1 MPYTQ
6 EQQRETVDLAV
17 EHGTAETV
25 RRTGISGT
33 TVKRWV
39 APAGNTV
46 QTNTKK
52 TELARQHLAVRRDE
66 KREQLR
72 TLLLDKAIGLLE
84 RFDVEHKDYRGK
96 DVQEVYW
103 DRAPSG
109 ATKEYAIAVGILI
122 DKFRLEMGE
131 HTGRTEVDL
140 ISAESRIDAEI
151 RRLSDDVAAKT

>member
-1 MPYTQ
+1 MPYTV
-6 EQQRETVDLAV
+6 EQKQETVELYV
-17 EHGTAETV
+17 EHGTAETA
-25 RRTGISGT
+25 RRTGVNPRTIT
-33 TVKRWV
+33 RW
-39 APAGNTV
+39 ANAAGV
-46 QTNTKK
+46 MSQDSSKK
-52 TELARQHLAVRRDE
+52 TELARQHLAIRRDE

-84 RFDVEHKDYRGK
+84 RFDTEHKDYRGK

-103 DRAPSG
+103 DQAPSG

-151 RRLSDDVAAKT
+151 RRLSDDVAAKA